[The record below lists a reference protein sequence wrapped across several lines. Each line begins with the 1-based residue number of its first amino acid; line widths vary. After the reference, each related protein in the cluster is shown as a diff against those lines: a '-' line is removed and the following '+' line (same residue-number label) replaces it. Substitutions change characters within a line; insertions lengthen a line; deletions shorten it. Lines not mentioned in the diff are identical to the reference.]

1 MTQSETQAPSLE
13 LARRMHKL
21 PPYVF
26 GKLNASKL
34 ARRRAGE
41 DIIDLGMGNPNDPT
55 PQPIVDKLC
64 DAVQDPRNHRYSK
77 SAAGIRNLKKEVAR
91 FYKDQWGVNVDAED
105 EVVATIGSKE
115 GISHLSLALIDPN
128 DAAIV
133 PTPAFPPHSHSVSL
147 AGGDVLSPK
156 LSTDQSF
163 WPRVEKT
170 IHQSETPPKVLF
182 LNFPHNPSTAT
193 VDRSFFET
201 AVDFAHEHDLFI
213 VHDFA
218 YSHITFDGYEA
229 PSFLQIDGA
238 KEVGV
243 EFTSMSK
250 SFNMAGWRVGFCVG
264 NPEAVG
270 ALVRLK
276 AYYDY
281 GLFMPVQIATIIA
294 LRHCLDETRKQAKI
308 YQQRRD
314 VLCEGLERIGWP
326 VKKPRATMFV
336 WAPIPEPYK
345 DVDTVDFAMK
355 TLEEANVAVAPGGA
369 FGPGGD
375 GYVRLALV
383 ENELRLK
390 QAVRQLKRNLKLD
403 S

>member
-1 MTQSETQAPSLE
+1 MTQSKTQAPSLE

-115 GISHLSLALIDPN
+115 GISHLSLALIDPD

-147 AGGDVLSPK
+147 AGGDVLSPE

-163 WPRVEKT
+163 WTRVEKT
-170 IHQSETPPKVLF
+170 IHEAETRPKVLF

-193 VDRSFFET
+193 VDRSFYET

-229 PSFLQIDGA
+229 PSFLEIDGA

-250 SFNMAGWRVGFCVG
+250 SFNMAGWRVGFCVVLRLRTVHAG
-264 NPEAVG
+264 SDSHDHRPAPLPGRGEQTGQDLRAAAGRAVRRAEPNRLAGRETAGHHVRLGPHTRTVQGRRYGRFCHENPRRGQRRCGARRRVRAGRPGICTVGPGRERIAPETGSKAAQAQPEA
-270 ALVRLK
+270 RL
-276 AYYDY
+276 
-281 GLFMPVQIATIIA
+281 LSIQMV
-294 LRHCLDETRKQAKI
+294 TRI
-308 YQQRRD
+308 TR
-314 VLCEGLERIGWP
+314 
-326 VKKPRATMFV
+326 
-336 WAPIPEPYK
+336 
-345 DVDTVDFAMK
+345 VD
-355 TLEEANVAVAPGGA
+355 
-369 FGPGGD
+369 
-375 GYVRLALV
+375 
-383 ENELRLK
+383 
-390 QAVRQLKRNLKLD
+390 
-403 S
+403 